1 MREEFSAVLPH
12 LEDLHK
18 LYRVFDRR
26 RKRRGAIEFETTE
39 TTIVFGEGKKIDRI
53 VPLVRNDAH
62 KMIEECMIAANVEAA
77 KFLATNEMPTLYR
90 VHETPKEEK
99 LADLRLFLSELG
111 LD

>member
-1 MREEFSAVLPH
+1 LPH
-12 LEDLHK
+12 LQDLHK

-62 KMIEECMIAANVEAA
+62 KMIEECMIYSE
-77 KFLATNEMPTLYR
+77 
-90 VHETPKEEK
+90 
-99 LADLRLFLSELG
+99 RLIAGF
-111 LD
+111 